1 MHAICNKKFVL
12 LLLALSLA
20 FGQQPILKIIS
31 PIENDPIITTG
42 KTTIFGEL
50 KRADNLYINNNKVTI
65 EKGLFRIIIPEQ
77 QPGKKVYRL
86 VARNNEYSTQK
97 DLNVI
102 TLQTLLDTYLSP
114 FKKEIEI
121 LLTMKVMGSYLGT
134 DFFRPDTFITK
145 AEVVHTLIKL
155 HKIDPLD
162 YRTKYYFKDLLP
174 NHWAYEY
181 IQTALNKKLI
191 EPKEAGL
198 FGTESFLSRK
208 EIILLLKPLMS
219 VQTTEQ
225 LKPFVDINYNQ
236 ADEKLL
242 SDVAIAGYL
251 PKEWTNRKEI
261 YPNRAVTRG
270 EIAYIISRTDTL
282 RKRIKDTLSI
292 GLDLSPIKTNLGQTA
307 KSIDISFFP
316 ITKQT
321 FKITGISNTDRKIIY
336 IELTFSDNY
345 HTKNILLAD
354 DGKGLDKIKGDNLF
368 TSAVD
373 LSKFNKSDLSY
384 EYKMF
389 NAFNLIEEA
398 GKGKINYSNGNLSVN

>member
-1 MHAICNKKFVL
+1 MNVNGIKPFLFFL
-12 LLLALSLA
+12 LTISLTY
-20 FGQQPILKIIS
+20 GQQPIIKIIS

-42 KTTIFGEL
+42 KTTIFGEV
-50 KRADNLYINNNKVTI
+50 KRTDSLFINNNKVTI

-77 QPGKKVYRL
+77 QPGKKIYHL
-86 VARNNEYSTQK
+86 IAKNAEYSTPK

-102 TLQTLLDTYLSP
+102 TLKTLLDTYLSP
-114 FKKEIEI
+114 FKNEIEI
-121 LLTMKVMGSYLGT
+121 LLTLTVMGSYLGT
-134 DFFRPDTFITK
+134 DFFRPDSFITK

-162 YRTKYYFKDLLP
+162 YKTKYYFKDLLP

-198 FGTESFLSRK
+198 FGTESYLSRK
-208 EIILLLKPLMS
+208 EIIILFKPLMNIQ
-219 VQTTEQ
+219 VTEQ

-261 YPNRAVTRG
+261 YPNRAATRA
-270 EIAYIISRTDTL
+270 EIAYILSRTDTL
-282 RKRIKDTLSI
+282 RKKIKDELSI
-292 GLDLSPIKTNLGQTA
+292 ELDLSPIKTNLGKTA
-307 KSIDISFFP
+307 KSLDISFFP

-321 FKITGISNTDRKIIY
+321 FRITGISNTDRKIIY
-336 IELTFSDNY
+336 IELAFTDNY
-345 HTKNILLAD
+345 HNKNILLAD

-373 LSKFNKSDLSY
+373 LSKFNKSELTY

-398 GKGKINYSNGNLSVN
+398 GKGKIRYSNGNLSVE

>member
-1 MHAICNKKFVL
+1 
-12 LLLALSLA
+12 
-20 FGQQPILKIIS
+20 
-31 PIENDPIITTG
+31 
-42 KTTIFGEL
+42 
-50 KRADNLYINNNKVTI
+50 
-65 EKGLFRIIIPEQ
+65 
-77 QPGKKVYRL
+77 
-86 VARNNEYSTQK
+86 
-97 DLNVI
+97 
-102 TLQTLLDTYLSP
+102 
-114 FKKEIEI
+114 
-121 LLTMKVMGSYLGT
+121 
-134 DFFRPDTFITK
+134 
-145 AEVVHTLIKL
+145 
-155 HKIDPLD
+155 LD

-208 EIILLLKPLMS
+208 DIILLLKPLMS
-219 VQTTEQ
+219 IQVTEQ

-242 SDVAIAGYL
+242 SDVAITGYL

-270 EIAYIISRTDTL
+270 EIAYILSRTDTL
-282 RKRIKDTLSI
+282 RRKIKDELSI
-292 GLDLSPIKTNLGQTA
+292 ELGLSPIKTNLGQTA

-373 LSKFNKSDLSY
+373 LTKFNKSDLSY

-389 NAFNLIEEA
+389 NAYNLIEEA
-398 GKGKINYSNGNLSVN
+398 GKGRINYSNGNLSVN